1 MVLTEGKL
9 RIAILGGAGE
19 IGRNM
24 MVLEY
29 EENIIIID
37 AGIMFPENYMLGI
50 DVVIPDL
57 SYVVERKDR
66 VRAII
71 VTHGHLDHIGALPYL
86 LEEVKAPLYATP
98 LTRGLIE
105 VKLREHGIRDAEIHT
120 IGPQDVLSFNPFRIE
135 FFRVSHSIPDCVGL
149 AISTPVGMIVHSGD
163 FKFDHSPVDGVRTD
177 FAKLAEL
184 GGRGVLLLM
193 SDSTNAETPGY
204 TVSESAIQENFDRV
218 FANAEGRVIVATFA
232 SNISRVQQISETAL
246 RYGRHVAVVGRSMVN
261 NVKMAQELGYLN
273 VPDGGLI
280 PINEAA
286 NLPHRKVALICT
298 GSQGE
303 PTSALVRMSRDEFRS
318 VRIVPGDTVIVSAT
332 PIPGNEEMIN
342 RTLDNLFRLGANV
355 HYDELLKV
363 HVSGHAGQEEQK
375 LMISLIKPEFFV
387 PIHGEY
393 RHLILHAQ
401 LAQQVGIPEDN
412 TIIMESG
419 DVLEIDD
426 AFARIVDRVSQ
437 DYVFV
442 DGRGVGDVGEVV
454 LEDRRLLAENGFLV
468 ASVTLDR
475 ISGKIVA
482 GPEII
487 SRGFVYVRES
497 EELLERARQAVV
509 RVVERGGDRALL
521 SKRIKDTLTRFAYE
535 EIGRRPVILPVV
547 LEV

>member
-1 MVLTEGKL
+1 
-9 RIAILGGAGE
+9 
-19 IGRNM
+19 
-24 MVLEY
+24 
-29 EENIIIID
+29 
-37 AGIMFPENYMLGI
+37 
-50 DVVIPDL
+50 
-57 SYVVERKDR
+57 
-66 VRAII
+66 
-71 VTHGHLDHIGALPYL
+71 
-86 LEEVKAPLYATP
+86 
-98 LTRGLIE
+98 
-105 VKLREHGIRDAEIHT
+105 
-120 IGPQDVLSFNPFRIE
+120 
-135 FFRVSHSIPDCVGL
+135 
-149 AISTPVGMIVHSGD
+149 
-163 FKFDHSPVDGVRTD
+163 
-177 FAKLAEL
+177 
-184 GGRGVLLLM
+184 
-193 SDSTNAETPGY
+193 
-204 TVSESAIQENFDRV
+204 
-218 FANAEGRVIVATFA
+218 
-232 SNISRVQQISETAL
+232 
-246 RYGRHVAVVGRSMVN
+246 
-261 NVKMAQELGYLN
+261 
-273 VPDGGLI
+273 
-280 PINEAA
+280 
-286 NLPHRKVALICT
+286 
-298 GSQGE
+298 
-303 PTSALVRMSRDEFRS
+303 
-318 VRIVPGDTVIVSAT
+318 
-332 PIPGNEEMIN
+332 
-342 RTLDNLFRLGANV
+342 
-355 HYDELLKV
+355 
-363 HVSGHAGQEEQK
+363 
-375 LMISLIKPEFFV
+375 MISLIKPEFFV